1 MKARP
6 ITLLGPLIRYDL
18 TKWCIVE
25 VLCITDSTW
34 GFLLCI
40 ITVPQKGE
48 VGSGAAGNHA
58 TYWWWWL
65 VGVASAVLFTTSI
78 GCPA

>member
-1 MKARP
+1 
-6 ITLLGPLIRYDL
+6 
-18 TKWCIVE
+18 V
-25 VLCITDSTW
+25 